1 MIEIPEVQ
9 IKALELL
16 ALRPEPS
23 GSKFRVVFDCLV
35 GHGLAQCTDR
45 GYEITEAGRD
55 WLACH
60 MTRCRVP
67 TSDRPHG

>member
-35 GHGLAQCTDR
+35 GYCLAQCTDR
-45 GYEITEAGRD
+45 GYGITEAGRD

-60 MTRCRVP
+60 MAGRRIP
-67 TSDRPHG
+67 TSDRPRG